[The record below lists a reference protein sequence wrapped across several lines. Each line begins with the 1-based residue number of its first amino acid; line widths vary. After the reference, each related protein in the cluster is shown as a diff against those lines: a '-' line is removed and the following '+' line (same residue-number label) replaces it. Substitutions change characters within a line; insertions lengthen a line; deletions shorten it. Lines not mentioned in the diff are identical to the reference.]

1 MASESQPEAKNVT
14 RQISK
19 GVILSFVAQAI
30 AILVNLGYTPFV
42 IRILGQNEYG
52 LYQLVTSVV
61 NYLNLMNF
69 GFTFAYISFY
79 SRAKSLEGE
88 VGVARL
94 NGMFLR
100 IFMAIALV
108 CLAAGTFLVSHI
120 QLLGSRLSEAD
131 FETARKI
138 MVLLTLNM
146 ACSFPNS
153 VFTVYITA
161 REQFVF
167 KQGMV
172 ILNYL
177 LIPLCGLPVLYMGLG
192 SVGLAGVTFGL
203 AVLKLFLNMG
213 YCLKILRMPFRFGR
227 FDRLLFAELVGFT
240 FFVFLSD
247 VVDQLNGNVDKF
259 LLGRMM
265 GTSAVAV
272 YSVGFELSTYFT
284 FCSWVIPEMFVPEV
298 NRIAVEE
305 RDDRKLT
312 DLFARIGRY
321 NNYVLLLVLTGF
333 MLAGKPFIRLWA
345 GESYEISWYVGMI
358 LMLAGYIP
366 GVQSIGVNI
375 QSAKRMHRPRAAIYF
390 LIACVNVGVS
400 ILLIRLWGV
409 VGTSLGTL
417 AALLLGTGLFM
428 NLYYHYRIRLNVVTF
443 WKTLLRWT
451 GLAIALCCGTWL
463 LIRRLRL
470 DTWLR
475 LIGFVLAYTVIY
487 VTLLWT
493 VGMRKGEKV
502 EIKKA
507 LMGLLGGKRVS
518 RGEKKP
524 ELNE

>member
-1 MASESQPEAKNVT
+1 MTSDSQPEAKNTT

-79 SRAKSLEGE
+79 SRAKSQEGE
-88 VGVARL
+88 EGVARL
-94 NGMFLR
+94 NGLFLR
-100 IFMAIALV
+100 IFLAIAFACIV
-108 CLAAGTFLVSHI
+108 AGAFLVSHI

-131 FETARKI
+131 YETARKI

-161 REQFVF
+161 RERFVF

-177 LIPLCGLPVLYMGLG
+177 LIPLCGLPVLYTGLG

-203 AVLKLFLNMG
+203 AVLKLLLNMT
-213 YCLKILRMPFRFGR
+213 YCLKRLRMPFCFGR
-227 FDRLLFAELVGFT
+227 FDRFLFAELVGFT

-265 GTSAVAV
+265 RTGAVAV

-305 RDDRKLT
+305 RDDGKLT
-312 DLFARIGRY
+312 NLFTRIGRY

-345 GESYEISWYVGMI
+345 GENYETSWYVGMI

-390 LIACVNVGVS
+390 LIACVNVMVS
-400 ILLIRLWGV
+400 IVLIKMWGV

-428 NLYYHYRIRLNVVTF
+428 NLYYYFRIRLNVITF
-443 WKTLLRWT
+443 WKSLLRWT
-451 GLAIALCCGTWL
+451 GLVLLLCGGTWL
-463 LIRRLRL
+463 AIRKLSL
-470 DTWLR
+470 ETWPR
-475 LIGFVLAYTVIY
+475 LIGFVLVYTTIY
-487 VTLLWT
+487 GILLWT
-493 VGMRKGEKV
+493 VGMRKEEKS
-502 EIKKA
+502 EIQKVMA
-507 LMGLLGGKRVS
+507 GLLNR
-518 RGEKKP
+518 
-524 ELNE
+524 NQAAD